1 MIPDSL
7 LDGDAQAQILCL
19 LHRAHIILPDVILAD
34 GTASPDQVARIPRG
48 VSIALAA
55 LPHRELG
62 QPSWRWPGAALVGTR
77 VPSLALYLS
86 ASAANAIGRGAPDRH
101 ILQPRSVGEIRRWL
115 FDISGMRYAPAAF
128 WKVAAWEI
136 GWLAEWLDQMRA
148 SGAMARLIVAERQA
162 AAAVRAA
169 WIVHRH
175 DRNASASL
183 MQTGALLA
191 VRATLDM
198 VQIFER
204 LVATAPQEP
213 TSTAYRENAR
223 EAYAAIRQRLRSCL
237 GALEDAAR
245 LTTRD
250 NARRKKIASVLGH
263 ARDIVE
269 TIALFTVVG
278 EEIGLRL
285 IRIAEALP
293 IRGRPEAPTLS
304 GFTTELE
311 AIAIRVERIGT
322 DSGVAV
328 LPSQWAGLLTGDLSR
343 LLIPHPQSRRDRL
356 AEVRTDLIF
365 KLIVTRRL
373 DRLFEALPW
382 IAAPSGAFPLTF
394 GGPLGAVAAVF
405 EVARAREITLELKRR
420 TFDSTGGPRLDAR
433 HGQREIS
440 DPTAV
445 RDALRNRSRVGLML
459 ASSALSHHMV
469 QAWLTGTRFDPA
481 HPLPTLARGRLA
493 HDFVKAMD
501 DPATMATVATIELS
515 KPIYAQ
521 TGYHRDL
528 AVYMGLTQSDVLSAV
543 LIEALPGEARDPGVG
558 RFISLADARRSKLTI
573 DSSPASVPPAGI
585 ANRELLRSMLKS
597 LDTPT
602 DGRDDAWRIFKSLRP
617 ASTDHEL
624 ARFDDRHG
632 GHVGHRTG
640 DGGAI
645 RKRAARL
652 LKDHARA
659 IRPLKCLVDQAR
671 IWPREKG
678 KAVSDDRPLVA
689 VLRGLDPLPG
699 LTPVA
704 QTFAPCLW
712 FRPAIDAERHAWV
725 ANGAPMAAPL
735 AQTDI
740 DHAGA
745 IARQVQAVVAAM
757 PRLFGMPV
765 APAVRQQILVPLWTG
780 LAGITGDQAH
790 VRQNRKKRRTS
801 VAGEK
806 RTATKGGN
814 RRHPR
819 TS

>member
-1 MIPDSL
+1 MIPDPL
-7 LDGDAQAQILCL
+7 LDGDTRAQILCL

-48 VSIALAA
+48 VSVALAA

-62 QPSWRWPGAALVGTR
+62 VASWRWSCAALVGTR
-77 VPSLALYLS
+77 LPALIPYMS
-86 ASAANAIGRGAPDRH
+86 DRAAKAIGSGASMRH
-101 ILQPRSVGEIRRWL
+101 IMQPRSADDIRRWL
-115 FDISGMRYAPAAF
+115 FDISGVRYAPAAF
-128 WKVAAWEI
+128 WKVAGWEI
-136 GWLAEWLDQMRA
+136 GWLAEWLERMRA
-148 SGAMARLIVAERQA
+148 GGPMAHLSIAERQA

-169 WIVHRH
+169 WCVHRH

-183 MQTGALLA
+183 IQTGALIA

-204 LVATAPQEP
+204 LVATAKQTP
-213 TSTAYRENAR
+213 TPTDYRRNAR
-223 EAYAAIRQRLRSCL
+223 DAYAAIRQRLRSCL

-245 LTTRD
+245 PTTRD
-250 NARRKKIASVLGH
+250 DARRKKIASVLGH

-269 TIALFTVVG
+269 TIALFTVVD
-278 EEIGLRL
+278 EEIGPRL
-285 IRIAEALP
+285 IRIAETLP

-304 GFTTELE
+304 GFAAELE
-311 AIAIRVERIGT
+311 AIAMRVERIAT
-322 DSGVAV
+322 DPGFAV

-343 LLIPHPQSRRDRL
+343 LLIPYPQARRDRL
-356 AEVRTDLIF
+356 AEVRTDLIV

-382 IAAPSGAFPLTF
+382 MAAPSGAFPLTF

-405 EVARAREITLELKRR
+405 EVARAHEIALELKRR
-420 TFDSTGGPRLDAR
+420 TFDSIGGPRLDAR
-433 HGQREIS
+433 RGQREIS
-440 DPTAV
+440 DPTAL
-445 RDALRNRSRVGLML
+445 RHALRNRTRVGLML

-469 QAWLTGTRFDPA
+469 QAWLTGSRFDPA
-481 HPLPTLARGRLA
+481 HPLPTLARGHLD
-493 HDFVKAMD
+493 HDFVRAMD
-501 DPATMATVATIELS
+501 DPAIIASVATIELA
-515 KPIYAQ
+515 KPIYTQ

-528 AVYMGLTQSDVLSAV
+528 AVYMGLTQSDILSAV
-543 LIEALPGEARDPGVG
+543 LIEAFPGEARDPGVG
-558 RFISLADARRSKLTI
+558 LFIRLADARRSNLKI
-573 DSSPASVPPAGI
+573 DSTPASVPPAGI
-585 ANRELLRSMLKS
+585 ANREMLRSMLKS

-602 DGRDDAWRIFKSLRP
+602 DGRDDAWRIFKSVRP
-617 ASTDHEL
+617 APRDHEL
-624 ARFDDRHG
+624 AYFDDRHG
-632 GHVGHRTG
+632 GHVGCRSK
-640 DGGAI
+640 DGGAV

-652 LKDHARA
+652 LKDRARA
-659 IRPLKCLVDQAR
+659 IQPLKRRIDQAR

-678 KAVSDDRPLVA
+678 KAVSDDRPLVS
-689 VLRGLDPLPG
+689 VLRGLGPLPG

-712 FRPAIDAERHAWV
+712 FRPAIDAERHAWI
-725 ANGAPMAAPL
+725 ANGAQMSAPL
-735 AQTDI
+735 AQTDAE
-740 DHAGA
+740 HAGA
-745 IARQVQAVVAAM
+745 IALQVQAVVAAM

-790 VRQNRKKRRTS
+790 VRQNGKKRWTS

-806 RTATKGGN
+806 RTAAKGGN
-814 RRHPR
+814 RQHPR